1 MIGLIIGILIASV
14 VFGISVMTTLAS
26 LAYISYDSSHE
37 KNEPEIPYLLF
48 WFGLT
53 LVSLMLDAI
62 FVYQA
67 VTLVKG

>member
-26 LAYISYDSSHE
+26 LAYLSYDSSQE

-48 WFGLT
+48 WFGLA

-67 VTLVKG
+67 IVSVK